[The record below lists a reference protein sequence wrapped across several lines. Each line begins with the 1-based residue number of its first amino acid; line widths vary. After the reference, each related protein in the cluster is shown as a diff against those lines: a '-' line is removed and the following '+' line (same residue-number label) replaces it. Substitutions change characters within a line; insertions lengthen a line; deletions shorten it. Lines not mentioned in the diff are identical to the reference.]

1 MHIRVYVQRSF
12 ERSWTLSDD
21 TEIRDVNFEDGLLTI
36 KLGKIVPEHHTRK
49 DWFNMALSQQTLDH
63 LLEAEG
69 SLRAAVRCAATNEKP
84 IVVTQ
89 LSQLL
94 MDIERVREFEKLQD
108 IVDAEIEK
116 WILTDS
122 LFLLII

>member
-1 MHIRVYVQRSF
+1 
-12 ERSWTLSDD
+12 
-21 TEIRDVNFEDGLLTI
+21 
-36 KLGKIVPEHHTRK
+36 
-49 DWFNMALSQQTLDH
+49 MALSQQTLDH

-108 IVDAEIEK
+108 IVDADMENKRE
-116 WILTDS
+116 S
-122 LFLLII
+122 

>member
-1 MHIRVYVQRSF
+1 
-12 ERSWTLSDD
+12 
-21 TEIRDVNFEDGLLTI
+21 
-36 KLGKIVPEHHTRK
+36 
-49 DWFNMALSQQTLDH
+49 MALSQQTLDH

-69 SLRAAVRCAATNEKP
+69 SLRAAIRCSATNEKP
-84 IVVTQ
+84 MVVTQ

-116 WILTDS
+116 KRES
-122 LFLLII
+122 

>member
-1 MHIRVYVQRSF
+1 
-12 ERSWTLSDD
+12 
-21 TEIRDVNFEDGLLTI
+21 
-36 KLGKIVPEHHTRK
+36 
-49 DWFNMALSQQTLDH
+49 MALSQQTQDH

-108 IVDAEIEK
+108 IVDSHMENKRE
-116 WILTDS
+116 S
-122 LFLLII
+122 

>member
-1 MHIRVYVQRSF
+1 
-12 ERSWTLSDD
+12 
-21 TEIRDVNFEDGLLTI
+21 
-36 KLGKIVPEHHTRK
+36 
-49 DWFNMALSQQTLDH
+49 MALSKQTLDH

-108 IVDAEIEK
+108 IVDSHMENKRE
-116 WILTDS
+116 S
-122 LFLLII
+122 

>member
-1 MHIRVYVQRSF
+1 
-12 ERSWTLSDD
+12 
-21 TEIRDVNFEDGLLTI
+21 
-36 KLGKIVPEHHTRK
+36 
-49 DWFNMALSQQTLDH
+49 MALSQQTLDH

-69 SLRAAVRCAATNEKP
+69 SLRAAIRCSATNEKP

-108 IVDAEIEK
+108 IVDAEIQKKRE
-116 WILTDS
+116 S
-122 LFLLII
+122 

>member
-1 MHIRVYVQRSF
+1 
-12 ERSWTLSDD
+12 
-21 TEIRDVNFEDGLLTI
+21 
-36 KLGKIVPEHHTRK
+36 
-49 DWFNMALSQQTLDH
+49 MALSQQTLDH

-69 SLRAAVRCAATNEKP
+69 SLRAAVRSASMNEKP

-94 MDIERVREFEKLQD
+94 MDIERVRELEKLQD

-116 WILTDS
+116 KRES
-122 LFLLII
+122 

>member
-1 MHIRVYVQRSF
+1 
-12 ERSWTLSDD
+12 
-21 TEIRDVNFEDGLLTI
+21 
-36 KLGKIVPEHHTRK
+36 
-49 DWFNMALSQQTLDH
+49 MALSQQTQDH

-108 IVDAEIEK
+108 IVDAEMQKRE
-116 WILTDS
+116 S
-122 LFLLII
+122 

>member
-1 MHIRVYVQRSF
+1 
-12 ERSWTLSDD
+12 
-21 TEIRDVNFEDGLLTI
+21 
-36 KLGKIVPEHHTRK
+36 
-49 DWFNMALSQQTLDH
+49 MALSKQTLDH

-69 SLRAAVRCAATNEKP
+69 SLRAAVRSASMNEKP

-108 IVDAEIEK
+108 IVDADIERK
-116 WILTDS
+116 RDS
-122 LFLLII
+122 NP

>member
-1 MHIRVYVQRSF
+1 
-12 ERSWTLSDD
+12 
-21 TEIRDVNFEDGLLTI
+21 
-36 KLGKIVPEHHTRK
+36 
-49 DWFNMALSQQTLDH
+49 MALSEQTLDH

-69 SLRAAVRCAATNEKP
+69 SLRAAVRSASMNEKP

-108 IVDAEIEK
+108 IVDAEIERK
-116 WILTDS
+116 RDS
-122 LFLLII
+122 TP

>member
-1 MHIRVYVQRSF
+1 
-12 ERSWTLSDD
+12 
-21 TEIRDVNFEDGLLTI
+21 
-36 KLGKIVPEHHTRK
+36 
-49 DWFNMALSQQTLDH
+49 MALSQQTKDH

-69 SLRAAVRCAATNEKP
+69 NLRAAVRSASMNEKP

-94 MDIERVREFEKLQD
+94 IDVDRVREFEKLQD

-116 WILTDS
+116 KRES
-122 LFLLII
+122 

>member
-1 MHIRVYVQRSF
+1 
-12 ERSWTLSDD
+12 
-21 TEIRDVNFEDGLLTI
+21 
-36 KLGKIVPEHHTRK
+36 
-49 DWFNMALSQQTLDH
+49 MALSQQTVDH

-69 SLRAAVRCAATNEKP
+69 SLRAAVRSASMNEKP

-108 IVDAEIEK
+108 IVDAEIERK
-116 WILTDS
+116 RDLNP
-122 LFLLII
+122 

>member
-1 MHIRVYVQRSF
+1 
-12 ERSWTLSDD
+12 
-21 TEIRDVNFEDGLLTI
+21 
-36 KLGKIVPEHHTRK
+36 
-49 DWFNMALSQQTLDH
+49 MALSQQTVDH

-84 IVVTQ
+84 MVITQ

-116 WILTDS
+116 NRES
-122 LFLLII
+122 

>member
-1 MHIRVYVQRSF
+1 
-12 ERSWTLSDD
+12 
-21 TEIRDVNFEDGLLTI
+21 
-36 KLGKIVPEHHTRK
+36 
-49 DWFNMALSQQTLDH
+49 MALSQQTVDH

-94 MDIERVREFEKLQD
+94 IDVDRVREFEKLQD
-108 IVDAEIEK
+108 IVDAEIERK
-116 WILTDS
+116 RDS
-122 LFLLII
+122 PS

>member
-1 MHIRVYVQRSF
+1 
-12 ERSWTLSDD
+12 
-21 TEIRDVNFEDGLLTI
+21 
-36 KLGKIVPEHHTRK
+36 
-49 DWFNMALSQQTLDH
+49 MALSQQKKDH

-69 SLRAAVRCAATNEKP
+69 SLRAAVRSASMNEKP

-108 IVDAEIEK
+108 IVDAEIERK
-116 WILTDS
+116 RDS
-122 LFLLII
+122 NP

>member
-1 MHIRVYVQRSF
+1 
-12 ERSWTLSDD
+12 
-21 TEIRDVNFEDGLLTI
+21 
-36 KLGKIVPEHHTRK
+36 
-49 DWFNMALSQQTLDH
+49 MALSQQTLDH

-84 IVVTQ
+84 MVITQ

-108 IVDAEIEK
+108 IVDAEIGKRE
-116 WILTDS
+116 S
-122 LFLLII
+122 

>member
-1 MHIRVYVQRSF
+1 
-12 ERSWTLSDD
+12 
-21 TEIRDVNFEDGLLTI
+21 
-36 KLGKIVPEHHTRK
+36 
-49 DWFNMALSQQTLDH
+49 MALSQQTQDH

-94 MDIERVREFEKLQD
+94 MDVERVREFEKLQD
-108 IVDAEIEK
+108 IVDSHMENKRE
-116 WILTDS
+116 S
-122 LFLLII
+122 

>member
-1 MHIRVYVQRSF
+1 
-12 ERSWTLSDD
+12 
-21 TEIRDVNFEDGLLTI
+21 
-36 KLGKIVPEHHTRK
+36 
-49 DWFNMALSQQTLDH
+49 MALSQQTLDH

-69 SLRAAVRCAATNEKP
+69 SLRAAIRCSATNEKP

-108 IVDAEIEK
+108 IVDAEIERK
-116 WILTDS
+116 RES
-122 LFLLII
+122 

>member
-1 MHIRVYVQRSF
+1 
-12 ERSWTLSDD
+12 
-21 TEIRDVNFEDGLLTI
+21 
-36 KLGKIVPEHHTRK
+36 
-49 DWFNMALSQQTLDH
+49 MALSQQTLDH

-69 SLRAAVRCAATNEKP
+69 SLRAAVRSASMNEKP

-108 IVDAEIEK
+108 IVDAEMQKRE
-116 WILTDS
+116 S
-122 LFLLII
+122 

>member
-1 MHIRVYVQRSF
+1 
-12 ERSWTLSDD
+12 
-21 TEIRDVNFEDGLLTI
+21 
-36 KLGKIVPEHHTRK
+36 
-49 DWFNMALSQQTLDH
+49 MALSEQTLDH

-69 SLRAAVRCAATNEKP
+69 SLRAAVRSASMNEKP

-108 IVDAEIEK
+108 IVDAEIGKRE
-116 WILTDS
+116 S
-122 LFLLII
+122 

>member
-1 MHIRVYVQRSF
+1 
-12 ERSWTLSDD
+12 
-21 TEIRDVNFEDGLLTI
+21 
-36 KLGKIVPEHHTRK
+36 
-49 DWFNMALSQQTLDH
+49 MALSQQTLDH

-94 MDIERVREFEKLQD
+94 MDIERVREFEILQD
-108 IVDAEIEK
+108 IVDAEIQKKSE
-116 WILTDS
+116 S
-122 LFLLII
+122 

>member
-1 MHIRVYVQRSF
+1 
-12 ERSWTLSDD
+12 
-21 TEIRDVNFEDGLLTI
+21 
-36 KLGKIVPEHHTRK
+36 
-49 DWFNMALSQQTLDH
+49 MALSQQTLDH
-63 LLEAEG
+63 LLEAES

-108 IVDAEIEK
+108 IVDAEIQRKRE
-116 WILTDS
+116 S
-122 LFLLII
+122 

>member
-1 MHIRVYVQRSF
+1 
-12 ERSWTLSDD
+12 
-21 TEIRDVNFEDGLLTI
+21 
-36 KLGKIVPEHHTRK
+36 
-49 DWFNMALSQQTLDH
+49 MALSEQTLDH

-69 SLRAAVRCAATNEKP
+69 NLRAAVRSASMNEKP

-94 MDIERVREFEKLQD
+94 MDVERVREFERLQD

-116 WILTDS
+116 KRDS
-122 LFLLII
+122 TP

>member
-1 MHIRVYVQRSF
+1 
-12 ERSWTLSDD
+12 
-21 TEIRDVNFEDGLLTI
+21 
-36 KLGKIVPEHHTRK
+36 
-49 DWFNMALSQQTLDH
+49 MALSQQTKDH

-69 SLRAAVRCAATNEKP
+69 NLRAAVRSAAMNEKP

-116 WILTDS
+116 KRES
-122 LFLLII
+122 

>member
-1 MHIRVYVQRSF
+1 
-12 ERSWTLSDD
+12 
-21 TEIRDVNFEDGLLTI
+21 
-36 KLGKIVPEHHTRK
+36 
-49 DWFNMALSQQTLDH
+49 MALSQQTQAH

-84 IVVTQ
+84 IVITQ

-108 IVDAEIEK
+108 IVDAEIQKKRE
-116 WILTDS
+116 S
-122 LFLLII
+122 

>member
-1 MHIRVYVQRSF
+1 
-12 ERSWTLSDD
+12 
-21 TEIRDVNFEDGLLTI
+21 
-36 KLGKIVPEHHTRK
+36 
-49 DWFNMALSQQTLDH
+49 MALSEQTLDH
-63 LLEAEG
+63 LIEAEG

-108 IVDAEIEK
+108 IVDAEIQRKRE
-116 WILTDS
+116 S
-122 LFLLII
+122 